1 MSLCSSPPH
10 LLGLFDSPLSRGF
23 GSRGHQ
29 VVTITRRTR
38 DEGRSCHWAGRARM
52 KDDDM
57 GAGCH
62 QGGTLALRGTP
73 EWEATS
79 VFFGPYFLFL
89 PYPMRAYLPWIFQ
102 HGWSERPLHPSQ
114 RMRGILI
121 INGMGGTCPGDIHV
135 CDTKF
140 ADGASM
146 ELGLAGVLSI
156 ALGTVE

>member
-79 VFFGPYFLFL
+79 VFFGPYFLFFL
-89 PYPMRAYLPWIFQ
+89 IPCAHIC
-102 HGWSERPLHPSQ
+102 HGFSS
-114 RMRGILI
+114 
-121 INGMGGTCPGDIHV
+121 MGGVNGRCIPRNACEG
-135 CDTKF
+135 F
-140 ADGASM
+140 SSLMGWG
-146 ELGLAGVLSI
+146 ELVR
-156 ALGTVE
+156 GTFMFVIPNLRTEQAWSWG